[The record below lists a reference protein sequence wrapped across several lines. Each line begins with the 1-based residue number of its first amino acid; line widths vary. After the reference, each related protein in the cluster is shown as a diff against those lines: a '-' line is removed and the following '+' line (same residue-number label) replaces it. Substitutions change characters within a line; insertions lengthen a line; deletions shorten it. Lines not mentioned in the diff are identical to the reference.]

1 MYEQFSEFHNINCKW
16 NACICVIGIQNFI
29 SIENRSIKTIS
40 TGLNDSDIAHIHC
53 ANSLLYTVK
62 KKKRVPFTPVK
73 RAQE

>member
-1 MYEQFSEFHNINCKW
+1 MRDRHT
-16 NACICVIGIQNFI
+16 NFI

-40 TGLNDSDIAHIHC
+40 TDLNDSDIAHTHC
-53 ANSLLYTVK
+53 ANSLLYTV